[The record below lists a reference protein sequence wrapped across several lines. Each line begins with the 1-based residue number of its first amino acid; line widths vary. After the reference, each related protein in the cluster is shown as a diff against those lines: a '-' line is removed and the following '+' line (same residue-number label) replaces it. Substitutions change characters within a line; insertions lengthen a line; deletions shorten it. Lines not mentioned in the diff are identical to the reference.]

1 MEYQKSFREGGR
13 ACCLLL
19 VVVLY
24 VIGLAI
30 WSPLFLVWPR
40 RYAGLTFPQTV
51 AVRFLLVRHIW
62 TTLLGLPPEHCEHGF
77 SGERRDFERR
87 DFTRRRR

>member
-1 MEYQKSFREGGR
+1 MEYQKKFREGGR

-19 VVVLY
+19 LVALY
-24 VIGLAI
+24 AIGLAI

-40 RYAGLTFPQTV
+40 CYDGLTFPQTV

-62 TTLLGLPPEHCEHGF
+62 TTLLGWQPQHCEHGF

-87 DFTRRRR
+87 PRRRRR